1 MKKYNKILFPTDFS
15 HASEN
20 ALKYAVSLADELGA
34 DLDIIS
40 IYRVPAGLSDSMTP
54 QMIEDIVESKKK
66 QTEKKMFYLVNDHC
80 KNRET
85 KRRAIY
91 GIFTAEEIAQYADD
105 EDYDLIVMGTNG
117 ERSAFE
123 KMLGSVTTET
133 MLKATCPVLAI
144 PLDATFKKIDS
155 VAFATAYE
163 QKDGEAVMFTKDF
176 TLQLGAEMHI
186 VHVDIYKQKFEPK
199 PTMTDY
205 SVGFSDFTL
214 VDGRSVEEG
223 LDAYIEERKVD
234 ILAMFI
240 PKRRLWERLFHSSF
254 TKKMTFHSKT
264 PLLVFRGVQKKV

>member
-1 MKKYNKILFPTDFS
+1 MSHLVDEYCKKIDTKQR
-15 HASEN
+15 
-20 ALKYAVSLADELGA
+20 AV
-34 DLDIIS
+34 
-40 IYRVPAGLSDSMTP
+40 
-54 QMIEDIVESKKK
+54 
-66 QTEKKMFYLVNDHC
+66 
-80 KNRET
+80 
-85 KRRAIY
+85 Y
-91 GIFTAEEIAQYADD
+91 GIFTAEEIAQYADH
-105 EDYDLIVMGTNG
+105 ENYDLIVMGTNG
-117 ERSAFE
+117 ERNAFE

-144 PLDATFKKIDS
+144 PPDAKFKEINS

-176 TLQLGAEMHI
+176 ALQTGAEMHV
-186 VHVDIYKQKFEPK
+186 VHVEIQKQRQEPT

-214 VDGRSVEEG
+214 VEDKSIEEG
-223 LDAYIEERKVD
+223 LDAYIKEREVD

-264 PLLVFRGVQKKV
+264 PLLVFRGMKKKA